1 MEDLTKII
9 EEPHIITGVKENDTI
24 DIEYYLNVVDNDVH
38 FLKFE
43 FGETTAIKLNN
54 SNISSDALMNLNS
67 FANSYALPDEHIRN
81 QNAELDN
88 KLKNCDEER
97 AQLNSK
103 LTELQNNIN
112 ELNVSNTNIKKNI
125 DELNAEILKLE
136 NVIKNLK
143 EDEIKMKDE
152 LNNLMIQLKHKPN
165 NEESIET
172 LKNEIDTLTE
182 NIAQKEKLI
191 SEINTNL
198 EKNKTEQ
205 EKIINKSEENET
217 QMKKTIDELQIK
229 YNVAELKVA
238 ELKIAEQTKVI
249 AEKEVEIT
257 EHVKNASKVIEKFD
271 QEKLNTIVAPPKPTP
286 NIKIKI
292 TNENI
297 TESFNDK
304 LYKIIESIKLFD
316 KNEQIIANAEH
327 SKYSGGA
334 NLNYEKHI
342 RQYGGVNLFPDNND
356 AIISTHMHKYLSLL
370 FFVSNKIIRSQIVLL
385 FISTEKSPEICN
397 YIYNTIKQ
405 SKGEISERLIDIYNQ
420 FGDNYVYIEFEQ
432 TEFIDTNSLNHEAKK
447 IIEKIQTHTN
457 KDNTIRIRIRIDI
470 LSYYL
475 IKLFKTYKDVRSK
488 NNSNAWLSIFNIVLK
503 LTDKLMEIII
513 NMTTNIEI
521 SSNTDSDQ
529 TIESLYNDKSVIY
542 FVSHLLTDI
551 LTEYQI
557 ENSKILTYIKFRVD
571 DSDLPGSINPRFKII
586 DPDSLH
592 NATLDDFKYNTVDTG
607 RSNLKNELDYRRK
620 RLEIQYNDSDI
631 MTHEIKKKPNSQIQN
646 EPVKDY
652 ESNNAVSNTQRDA
665 QINDVLENA
674 KNKKINEDLKQE
686 QDLKKN
692 AERDAQ
698 IKAERDAQ
706 IKAKQDELAKQN
718 KEREQKQKQK
728 EQLAKQER
736 EREQTEQLAT
746 KLKIK
751 ELLKINDYLK
761 KIFDHATIITIF
773 KGNSDKKIFS
783 KSDFSILKKTYN
795 NEISLQYSNSST
807 SSFDDMNATKF
818 FNNMNNIYEQY
829 KKLKSNIENVDD
841 KKAIEEIEEKIKKEI
856 KKTIRRR
863 GGAIYSEDSISNM
876 YDDSTFENPSFNISN
891 KMVGGGV
898 YNLHS
903 SIGPVNGVFTGEYI
917 NNDIVE
923 NKTFQRDFFKSLK
936 AQNGNL
942 VVNGIGQSG
951 SGKTSTLIE
960 LKLRNGEGKL
970 TKTEPGILKLL
981 ITKLAKDSDFGL
993 THCTFKITEL
1003 YYDKSKVQKINTKY
1017 NELSEY
1023 KVLFGNG
1030 SFVVTNTK
1038 VNGTGESGNKGEMF
1052 ELIMNFMDNERM
1064 TYGTPNN
1071 PESSRSHVIITIT
1084 LYWKNTDT
1092 ENKST
1097 LTICDLAGVE
1107 NVFDCTDPF
1116 PFLEYPNSE
1125 IDKQNQNKAK
1135 SRKFNRSFIIS
1146 KIAEEYLKKYKKQNT
1161 TATATAIQEFLNN
1174 LTIIMT
1180 GNLIS
1185 THDNKMLLVDGHT
1198 RDILKEIQEKEK
1210 EDEDENSYLLKT
1222 ITEAESLVINKW
1234 ELNIFTELNS
1244 LKNALLKNTTS
1255 NINSNETQFF
1265 IEYAIETAI
1274 KREYRLF
1281 DNNNTSIS
1289 SEFHDLI
1296 NEFCRERAKEG
1307 KYINDTLYKLKEDI
1321 GWVMATDGITY
1332 SPFIGNCI
1340 QVQCNPY
1347 VKKCFGDDPYQIV
1360 EKEQH
1365 NVGDIF
1371 INICKNVNITIKK
1384 NTPPANLKFCIFCVI
1399 NLSKNAN
1406 NPPPVPY
1413 INISQL
1419 IKYSELYN
1427 SSIDFD
1433 YSIFRYLNE
1442 KTQENTEDTTVKE
1455 TNAKYYIKNI
1465 DYFFSPTPV
1474 IIKTTLNDIMKKS
1487 SFNALNNSTK
1497 QIISNKIREIINIFD
1512 TKLVPVNLPILLT
1525 ELIEMINKSNSTT
1538 LMGTLEFV
1546 DLTAKMGRGLN
1557 PCVITANDENP
1568 YNLKNSENS
1577 VAVIN
1582 QNVQKD
1588 KYESNL
1594 TKLNKEK
1601 TYYETKIKSVNEVFN
1616 VKKVYKYIHDIFLKK
1631 FVIHK
1636 YLIKLNEYFKIKLN
1650 YSEDKVSKIGKDIE
1664 KIVILDNKENLGIPI
1679 KDGDTDNSCIYLCT
1693 TGDNTLYKNPYILI
1707 SQQKLIKLLQIVVKT
1722 NKPTNLKHDFVCK
1735 KQIVTEIC
1743 IDYSALSSKSNN
1755 ENTDDYTR
1763 EYASKIIK
1771 NAFNIQIYYEF
1782 RVLKYFFYQYL
1793 YDEKINGLKTFDELI
1808 HELQK
1813 KFPLIG
1819 PDLTNFFSNNLV
1831 WKIVKP
1837 IIHNVCEN
1845 KGNVLKISENEN
1857 LSNELLND
1865 DTTYRI
1871 EYDTSNSKFYPSP
1884 SLYKIFN
1891 EIAVTLEVF
1900 KTSNY
1905 AREIENTTP
1914 MYYPLALS
1922 KGGKK
1927 NKTVRRYRQLE
1938 K

>member
-88 KLKNCDEER
+88 KLKKCNEER
-97 AQLNSK
+97 EQLNVN
-103 LTELQNNIN
+103 LTDLQNNIY
-112 ELNVSNTNIKKNI
+112 ELNVYNTNIKQNI

-143 EDEIKMKDE
+143 AEEIKMKDE
-152 LNNLMIQLKHKPN
+152 LNNLMTQLKYKPN
-165 NEESIET
+165 NEESIKT

-229 YNVAELKVA
+229 YNVAELK
-238 ELKIAEQTKVI
+238 IAEQTKVI
-249 AEKEVEIT
+249 AEKEVEIAEQT
-257 EHVKNASKVIEKFD
+257 KNASKVIENLD
-271 QEKLNTIVAPPKPTP
+271 QKQFNTIVAPPKPTP

-304 LYKIIESIKLFD
+304 LYKIIESIKSFD

-342 RQYGGVNLFPDNND
+342 RQYGGANLFPDNKD

-385 FISTEKSPEICN
+385 FISTEKSPEIDK
-397 YIYNTIKQ
+397 YIYSTIKQ
-405 SKGEISERLIDIYNQ
+405 SKGEISERLIEIYKN

-432 TEFIDTNSLNHEAKK
+432 TEFVDTDSLNPEAKK
-447 IIEKIQTHTN
+447 IIDKIQTHTN
-457 KDNTIRIRIRIDI
+457 TNKLNTIRIRIDI

-521 SSNTDSDQ
+521 SSNADGDQ
-529 TIESLYNDKSVIY
+529 TIASLYNDKSVIY

-665 QINDVLENA
+665 QINYVLENA
-674 KNKKINEDLKQE
+674 KNN
-686 QDLKKN
+686 KKN
-692 AERDAQ
+692 TERDAQ
-698 IKAERDAQ
+698 IKAEQDEL
-706 IKAKQDELAKQN
+706 AKQKEKEQLAKQN
-718 KEREQKQKQK
+718 KEREQKEQLAKQKEK
-728 EQLAKQER
+728 EQLAKQNKEQER
-736 EREQTEQLAT
+736 KQEEQLAI
-746 KLKIK
+746 KIK

-761 KIFDHATIITIF
+761 KIFDNTNIIKIF
-773 KGNSDKKIFS
+773 RGKSDKKIFN
-783 KSDFSILKKTYN
+783 KSDFSILKTNYY

-807 SSFDDMNATKF
+807 RSFDDMNATTF
-818 FNNMNNIYEQY
+818 LNNMNKIYGKYE
-829 KKLKSNIENVDD
+829 KIKSNIENVDD
-841 KKAIEEIEEKIKKEI
+841 KKAIEEIEEKIEEKIKKEI
-856 KKTIRRR
+856 EKTIRR

-936 AQNGNL
+936 TNNGNL

-1003 YYDKSKVQKINTKY
+1003 YYDKSKVQQINAKY

-1038 VNGTGESGNKGEMF
+1038 VNGTGKLENKGEMF

-1084 LYWKNTDT
+1084 LYWKNAGT

-1146 KIAEEYLKKYKKQNT
+1146 KIAEEYLKTYKKQN
-1161 TATATAIQEFLNN
+1161 ATAIQGFLNN
-1174 LTIIMT
+1174 LNIIMT

-1198 RDILKEIQEKEK
+1198 RDILKEIQEKEKEK

-1244 LKNALLKNTTS
+1244 LKNALLKNALLKNTTS

-1371 INICKNVNITIKK
+1371 INICKNVNITIQI

-1497 QIISNKIREIINIFD
+1497 QIISNKIREIINNFD
-1512 TKLVPVNLPILLT
+1512 TNLVAVNIPILLT

-1557 PCVITANDENP
+1557 PCVITANDENS
-1568 YNLKNSENS
+1568 YNLKKSENS

-1650 YSEDKVSKIGKDIE
+1650 YSEDKVPKIGKNIE
-1664 KIVILDNKENLGIPI
+1664 KIAIFDTKEDLGTPI

-1693 TGDNTLYKNPYILI
+1693 TGDNTLYRNPYILI

-1722 NKPTNLKHDFVCK
+1722 NTHTNLKHDFVCK
-1735 KQIVTEIC
+1735 KQIVTEIQ

-1755 ENTDDYTR
+1755 ENIDYYTS
-1763 EYASKIIK
+1763 EYASKIIE

-1782 RVLKYFFYQYL
+1782 RVLKYFFYKYL
-1793 YDEKINGLKTFDELI
+1793 YDEKINGLKTFDDLI
-1808 HELQK
+1808 RELQQ
-1813 KFPLIG
+1813 FLLIG
-1819 PDLTNFFSNNLV
+1819 EDLTNFFNNNLV
-1831 WKIVKP
+1831 WRIVKP